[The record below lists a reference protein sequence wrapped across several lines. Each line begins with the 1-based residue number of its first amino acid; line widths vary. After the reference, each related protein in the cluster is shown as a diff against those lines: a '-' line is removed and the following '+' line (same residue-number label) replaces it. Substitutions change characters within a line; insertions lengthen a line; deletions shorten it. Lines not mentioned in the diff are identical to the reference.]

1 MNLLIILSVH
11 FIPYVFITFLALNI
25 SSSFGFVLSMAS
37 IIFLDSVLFSTLE
50 TDSIHFEPASKR
62 YLNCF
67 RSNAGGIFQRVA
79 IFMQNSLIDLNKPF
93 S

>member
-25 SSSFGFVLSMAS
+25 SSSY
-37 IIFLDSVLFSTLE
+37 SVLFSTLE